1 MAATLASLWD
11 RKKKA
16 QPNIVSP
23 SVDLVIDKQHINSTS
38 PTLATAS
45 RSGSAPSSFHNSEQP
60 ANGNKPSGSGQD
72 RKRKRLDLTPEQTQI
87 LEALYSS
94 SSCSNPSS
102 EEINVAVSR
111 AKLSEQLVKDL
122 LDQNRKS
129 KAQKAT
135 DHAETAKPTAQADAI
150 GGRSM
155 KHGTGAIATSP
166 ANDPS
171 ATLGPQDVAHDK
183 SQQLLRQLDVRQQ
196 AAETLTEVI
205 SEAAGNTLSAG
216 SQRPE
221 QPQCKQS
228 TRPHMLEPYQKELQS
243 CQQQAKAV
251 EPMTA
256 LPHFTDGQLSRPEV
270 AAWLVGNALPLTK
283 AVQRLW
289 QKLQAQDVS
298 SSQTEASLRN
308 CVIDLA
314 TRKSFGVKGGASHV
328 ADPLEDEHEEHVW
341 RWELRDAKVLPK
353 AQRQQAQAIKK
364 TLLKAQELITALHN
378 ACQQLAST
386 ATGKAAETRLQKA
399 LDKLQKLQQNPV
411 ETTAASA
418 AAAQLPTGPAQPVE
432 APIGTGQQA
441 AGTEQKVA
449 TDQKV
454 AGPHQK
460 EHVVVVT
467 AGEVMA
473 EGASG
478 QGLSATTLAEPSQA
492 NGKPASSMA
501 DMAMTPVEDQEAGS
515 ANENTAPLQGQG
527 ASCQQPSGDEQTDKV
542 ILLAEKKAQK
552 EEAKSRKEAERDKA
566 KAEKE
571 AQKEQQRLAKEAE
584 KEQLRAEK
592 EAEKEKAKQ
601 EKEAARKEKEAQKE
615 ADKGKQAAGFGSER
629 VLKKSQNVF
638 KSFFSA
644 RKPEAVANE
653 EGAILSPPPS
663 IKLNLADA
671 TSNQEIEQQLA
682 DPWSDTQVWEAFQQT
697 LAGWKAKTRPKRMTG
712 LPPSWAC
719 KANAV
724 EQVQQS
730 LQERYGQDY
739 RPDALRT
746 WRKKLL
752 WHSSKHN
759 SQESGP
765 AYYGSWSKPAQLI
778 KARRWNVEEPGL
790 DYEVESDEDWFEP
803 EDGESLTDVEDSE
816 MEEDEESQAD
826 GFVVDDGYL
835 SAGEGGPIDNDDF
848 GAEVEEE
855 VQSVLA
861 ASGAPLV
868 ERYTH
873 QHSMLMLEAALEKA
887 RRSHRPLIITSLP
900 GPSDDPTQIHMDP
913 SLLAALDMQ
922 VLDARVAVTMPP
934 APEEAEAPD
943 SPKHRQNPS
952 GSAAKVPAKES
963 MEQLVPD
970 LITFLLTHPDIKS
983 LKQVI
988 TGFIEAHADRRITKK
1003 WLHAKVK
1010 DIAQREKGCWVIKP
1024 QALPHAGIESAEAV
1038 KPTSQ
1043 QEQPTVTASQADK
1056 PATRIVSASA
1066 SGPAAATAVP
1076 FAPAA
1081 APAASVSTMHRF
1093 LRKASGSP
1101 VRKGTSTTAPACPA
1115 SVKPRPS
1122 SPGVVD
1128 LCVSPLQQPRARS
1141 SNAATTAADSR
1152 GDKANEVEMVDAS
1165 QSPVREAQP
1174 VKSRTA
1180 GAAVGHAK
1188 GVDKPKLGL
1197 AMTGPMSGTA
1207 DPYWQRLS
1215 DLVVQGS
1222 VASQHADEL
1231 KEVFTLEAN
1240 LDKWQGRVPSY
1251 LLSALVK
1258 ALGCSGLAAPVR
1270 TACADCAF
1278 KIVRSLASAATGSTE
1293 QKSPLSEV
1301 WSNNRASPPAATLTV
1316 VCADPLLM
1324 SGLQDCLKLA
1334 THNNDRLAHS
1344 AARLLCGL
1352 LEVGVFDSSSNCSA
1366 QAAVENKGDSVD
1378 LQAASTFRCKL
1389 AGNQD
1394 WRQVVLDGVQ
1404 SRDKHLLAAYLCAS
1418 LYHVIKDPQSRQLV
1432 FADHEAQA
1440 AVIAALLGAA
1450 HNTDTLGVAKYGMKA
1465 VLTLVQVSQQDHASP
1480 GAKSSSGGL
1489 LESAWEIAYS
1499 RVVDGIDTFGEK
1511 QQTIKL
1517 LALQV
1522 CPCFY
1527 CHQDQMLITQAQL

>member
-1 MAATLASLWD
+1 MA
-11 RKKKA
+11 
-16 QPNIVSP
+16 
-23 SVDLVIDKQHINSTS
+23 
-38 PTLATAS
+38 
-45 RSGSAPSSFHNSEQP
+45 
-60 ANGNKPSGSGQD
+60 
-72 RKRKRLDLTPEQTQI
+72 
-87 LEALYSS
+87 
-94 SSCSNPSS
+94 
-102 EEINVAVSR
+102 
-111 AKLSEQLVKDL
+111 
-122 LDQNRKS
+122 
-129 KAQKAT
+129 
-135 DHAETAKPTAQADAI
+135 
-150 GGRSM
+150 
-155 KHGTGAIATSP
+155 
-166 ANDPS
+166 
-171 ATLGPQDVAHDK
+171 
-183 SQQLLRQLDVRQQ
+183 
-196 AAETLTEVI
+196 
-205 SEAAGNTLSAG
+205 
-216 SQRPE
+216 
-221 QPQCKQS
+221 
-228 TRPHMLEPYQKELQS
+228 
-243 CQQQAKAV
+243 
-251 EPMTA
+251 A

-270 AAWLVGNALPLTK
+270 AAWLVGNTLPLTK
-283 AVQRLW
+283 AVQLLW
-289 QKLQAQDVS
+289 QKLQAQDIA

-314 TRKSFGVKGGASHV
+314 SRKSFGVKGGASHV
-328 ADPLEDEHEEHVW
+328 ADPLEDEKEEHVW
-341 RWELRDAKVLPK
+341 SWELRDAKVLPK

-364 TLLKAQELITALHN
+364 TLLKAQELTTALHN

-399 LDKLQKLQQNPV
+399 LDKLQKLQQNPI
-411 ETTAASA
+411 ETAAASA
-418 AAAQLPTGPAQPVE
+418 AASQLPTEPAQPVE
-432 APIGTGQQA
+432 APADTNQQA
-441 AGTEQKVA
+441 AAAGQKAAMVDRKA
-449 TDQKV
+449 

-460 EHVVVVT
+460 EDI
-467 AGEVMA
+467 ALGA
-473 EGASG
+473 EG
-478 QGLSATTLAEPSQA
+478 
-492 NGKPASSMA
+492 
-501 DMAMTPVEDQEAGS
+501 
-515 ANENTAPLQGQG
+515 
-527 ASCQQPSGDEQTDKV
+527 QQPGGDEQTDKGM
-542 ILLAEKKAQK
+542 LLAKKNAQK
-552 EEAKSRKEAERDKA
+552 EEAKARKEAEKETA

-584 KEQLRAEK
+584 KERLRAEK

-615 ADKGKQAAGFGSER
+615 AEKGKQAAGFGSER

-653 EGAILSPPPS
+653 GGAVLSPPPS

-682 DPWSDTQVWEAFQQT
+682 DPWSDTQVWDAFQET
-697 LAGWKAKTRPKRMTG
+697 LAGWKAKPRPKRMTG

-724 EQVQQS
+724 EKVQQS

-759 SQESGP
+759 SQENGP

-778 KARRWNVEEPGL
+778 KARRWNVQEPGL
-790 DYEVESDEDWFEP
+790 DYEVESDEDWSEP

-861 ASGAPLV
+861 AAGAPLV

-913 SLLAALDMQ
+913 SLLTALDMQ
-922 VLDARVAVTMPP
+922 VLDARVVVTMPP

-943 SPKHRQNPS
+943 SPKHSQNPS
-952 GSAAKVPAKES
+952 GSAGKVAAKEC
-963 MEQLVPD
+963 MEELVPH

-988 TGFIEAHADRRITKK
+988 TDFIEAHPDRKITKK
-1003 WLHAKVK
+1003 WLHAKLK
-1010 DIAQREKGCWVIKP
+1010 DIAHREKGCWVINP
-1024 QALPHAGIESAEAV
+1024 QALSHTGIEGAEAI
-1038 KPTSQ
+1038 KITSQ
-1043 QEQPTVTASQADK
+1043 QEQPTIAAPQADK
-1056 PATRIVSASA
+1056 PAIRNVSASA

-1076 FAPAA
+1076 SAPAA

-1101 VRKGTSTTAPACPA
+1101 VRKGTSSTAPARAA
-1115 SVKPRPS
+1115 SLKPRPS
-1122 SPGVVD
+1122 SPVVVD
-1128 LCVSPLQQPRARS
+1128 LCASPLQQPRAGT
-1141 SNAATTAADSR
+1141 SNAASTAGDR
-1152 GDKANEVEMVDAS
+1152 CGDKADEVEMVDAS
-1165 QSPVREAQP
+1165 PSPVTEAQP
-1174 VKSRTA
+1174 VISMTA
-1180 GAAVGHAK
+1180 TAAVGCVK
-1188 GVDKPKLGL
+1188 GGDKPKLGL
-1197 AMTGPMSGTA
+1197 AMTGRMSGTA

-1222 VASQHADEL
+1222 LASQHADEL
-1231 KEVFTLEAN
+1231 REVFTLDAN

-1258 ALGCSGLAAPVR
+1258 ALGCSGLAPPVR
-1270 TACADCAF
+1270 AACADCAF
-1278 KIVRSLASAATGSTE
+1278 KVVRSLASAVTGSTE

-1324 SGLQDCLKLA
+1324 SGLQDCLTLA
-1334 THNNDRLAHS
+1334 THKDERLAQG

-1352 LEVGVFDSSSNCSA
+1352 MEVGVSDSSSSCSP
-1366 QAAVENKGDSVD
+1366 QPGSENKGDTAD

-1394 WRQVVLDGVQ
+1394 WCQLLLDGID
-1404 SRDKHLLAAYLCAS
+1404 SRDKQFLAGYLCAS
-1418 LYHVIKDPQSRQLV
+1418 LYHLIKDPHSRQIIL
-1432 FADHEAQA
+1432 AEHEAQT
-1440 AVIAALLGAA
+1440 AVLAALLGAA
-1450 HNTDTLGVAKYGMKA
+1450 LNTDTLGVAKYGLKA
-1465 VLTLVQVSQQDHASP
+1465 VLTLVQVNQQDHASS
-1480 GAKSSSGGL
+1480 GANSSIGGL
-1489 LESAWEIAYS
+1489 LESAWEMAYS

-1511 QQTIKL
+1511 QQIIKL

-1522 CPCFY
+1522 VN
-1527 CHQDQMLITQAQL
+1527 MLMESAEGQRLWKAESDTKHVHLQCALEYQVQHGLLTESRVIAEKILRQLQPIGG